1 MVFTNNIQ
9 RVQNMI
15 NRTIWAGLLALTLI
29 NTAYA
34 VSEEGSERGN
44 PSIYKHVHKPSNI
57 RMPWMVPAGTVTA
70 RPATYRY
77 IHKPSNTS
85 MPWMVP
91 AGTVTARP
99 DGQTAVSA
107 KNNEKTSGKQ

>member
-1 MVFTNNIQ
+1 
-9 RVQNMI
+9 MI
-15 NRTIWAGLLALTLI
+15 NRTKWAGLLAFTLI

-34 VSEEGSERGN
+34 LSDEVSERRS
-44 PSIYKHVHKPSNI
+44 PTIYKHVHKPSNI

-85 MPWMVP
+85 MSWMAP
-91 AGTVTARP
+91 AGTVKTHP
-99 DGQTAVSA
+99 DSKTVESA
-107 KNNEKTSGKQ
+107 KNNEKTSSKQKQP